1 MMAMLDASDTIKQ
14 SMKVSGSIELRFEC
28 TSLLFDPLTVSNI
41 TKVALQDK
49 EKKQVSHSY

>member
-14 SMKVSGSIELRFEC
+14 SMKVSGSMELRFER